1 MSRKII
7 LSGVHGVGK
16 GYFIKSRLAHI
27 SNLTVISASE
37 IISQYHDAEDAG
49 NKRVKNVGE
58 NQKLLFE
65 TLKLYFDKH
74 KETVLLDGHLVILD
88 ENDSIQR
95 IPLSFFEGMFDTIIL
110 LQDDVDSIYDRMYK
124 RDGVHKLEKN
134 LIEQIQEK
142 EREYA
147 KELEQQGIEVCYITA
162 SSKEET
168 YSHLF

>member
-1 MSRKII
+1 MSRRIF

-16 GYFIKSRLAHI
+16 GYFVKNRLTHVG
-27 SNLTVISASE
+27 NFTVITASE
-37 IISQYHDAEDAG
+37 IIAQYHDPEDAG
-49 NKRVKNVGE
+49 NKRVYNVGE
-58 NQKLLFE
+58 NQRLLFE
-65 TLKLYFDKH
+65 TLKEFFEKH

-88 ENDSIQR
+88 ENDKCER
-95 IPLSFFEGMFDTIIL
+95 IPISFFDGMFDAIIL
-110 LQDDVDSIYDRMYK
+110 LQDDVCAIYDRMYE

-147 KELEQQGIEVCYITA
+147 KELEKKGIEVCYITV

-168 YSHLF
+168 YSYLF